1 MTRILILN
9 GPNLNLLGEREPE
22 IYGSTTLDTI
32 QECCLDLAGV
42 LGIELEFRQSNHEG
56 DLIDIIQ
63 AERKTSDA
71 LVINPAG
78 LSFHSTPLLDAL
90 WLFPGP
96 IIELHLSNIHA
107 RDEQHRHSIISGAAT
122 AVVCGLG
129 PYGYVMALLSAARL
143 VMDLPDSLPAALQ
156 IGPV

>member
-1 MTRILILN
+1 MN
-9 GPNLNLLGEREPE
+9 A
-22 IYGSTTLDTI
+22 I
-32 QECCLDLAGV
+32 QASCSDLAGV
-42 LGIELEFRQSNHEG
+42 LGIELEFRQPNYEG

-63 AERKTSDA
+63 RERKNSDA

-78 LSFHSTPLLDAL
+78 LSFHSRLLLDAF

-96 IIELHLSNIHA
+96 IIELNLSNTHD
-107 RDEQHRHSIISGAAT
+107 RDEQHCRSIMSGAVT

-143 VMDLPDSLPAALQ
+143 VTDLPDSLPAALQ